1 MKAIKCPNCGSE
13 QVKELTEE
21 KYACMACDNVFLIHN
36 HSKEFRKTDEHIS
49 SMHQDLK
56 DDISKLM
63 NSNNIDPDA
72 IIEKAEQHL
81 KKKDWDIASD
91 LYDKA
96 TQENPDKSK
105 AWYGLYRALTGDFEA
120 VDRYALFVCDGNYF
134 DDDDKEMGSQSFF
147 YGNGFISRALDCP
160 DSDKTGI
167 IDNVTAFI
175 KKCAEYGKKDIEDS
189 IKELLEGFES
199 MRKDLDSQRDI
210 VKKEKKKDKTKAFIP
225 AIIVLALL
233 AVCVWYFFASG
244 DWLGKV
250 LGVAGVVLVLKFGGK
265 FIGRSFSNAKAEG
278 VEWDNAAEQQFA
290 PIIEDMESQVQAVM
304 RYCIDLD
311 NYNIVLDNLK
321 NKNKFMEGY
330 LEGEFDGMKD
340 YDQVSDNS
348 EKFIFDLLEK
358 DLAEGNNV
366 LLILDQPEDNIDNDN
381 IYKEISNEL
390 RQLKIKYNNF
400 QSIIITHNANVAI
413 SADSEN
419 IIVASEI
426 MKEASKK
433 EFKYESGCIE
443 NKKFIERVCDILEG
457 GKKAMERRTT
467 KYGINII
474 KKVEQNEI

>member
-96 TQENPDKSK
+96 TQENPDK
-105 AWYGLYRALTGDFEA
+105 
-120 VDRYALFVCDGNYF
+120 
-134 DDDDKEMGSQSFF
+134 SFF

-348 EKFIFDLLEK
+348 EKFIFDLL
-358 DLAEGNNV
+358 D
-366 LLILDQPEDNIDNDN
+366 
-381 IYKEISNEL
+381 
-390 RQLKIKYNNF
+390 
-400 QSIIITHNANVAI
+400 
-413 SADSEN
+413 
-419 IIVASEI
+419 
-426 MKEASKK
+426 
-433 EFKYESGCIE
+433 
-443 NKKFIERVCDILEG
+443 
-457 GKKAMERRTT
+457 GKMERYNYLLDAV
-467 KYGINII
+467 K
-474 KKVEQNEI
+474 

>member
-56 DDISKLM
+56 DDISKII
-63 NSNNIDPDA
+63 NSSNIDPDA

-96 TQENPDKSK
+96 SEENPDKSK

-134 DDDDKEMGSQSFF
+134 DDDDEEMGSQSFF
-147 YGNGFISRALDCP
+147 YGNGFISRALDCT
-160 DSDKTGI
+160 DADKTGI

-175 KKCAEYGKKDIEDS
+175 KKCAEHGKKDIEDS

-278 VEWDNAAEQQFA
+278 VEWDNVAEQQFA

-321 NKNKFMEGY
+321 NKDKFMEGY
-330 LEGEFDGMKD
+330 LKGEFDGMKD
-340 YDQVSDNS
+340 YDKVSDNS
-348 EKFIFDLLEK
+348 EKFIFDLL
-358 DLAEGNNV
+358 D
-366 LLILDQPEDNIDNDN
+366 
-381 IYKEISNEL
+381 
-390 RQLKIKYNNF
+390 
-400 QSIIITHNANVAI
+400 
-413 SADSEN
+413 
-419 IIVASEI
+419 
-426 MKEASKK
+426 
-433 EFKYESGCIE
+433 
-443 NKKFIERVCDILEG
+443 
-457 GKKAMERRTT
+457 GKMERYNYLLDAV
-467 KYGINII
+467 K
-474 KKVEQNEI
+474 

>member
-250 LGVAGVVLVLKFGGK
+250 LGV
-265 FIGRSFSNAKAEG
+265 
-278 VEWDNAAEQQFA
+278 EWDNAAEQQFA

-348 EKFIFDLLEK
+348 EKFIFDLL
-358 DLAEGNNV
+358 D
-366 LLILDQPEDNIDNDN
+366 
-381 IYKEISNEL
+381 
-390 RQLKIKYNNF
+390 
-400 QSIIITHNANVAI
+400 
-413 SADSEN
+413 
-419 IIVASEI
+419 
-426 MKEASKK
+426 
-433 EFKYESGCIE
+433 
-443 NKKFIERVCDILEG
+443 
-457 GKKAMERRTT
+457 GKMERYNYLLDAV
-467 KYGINII
+467 K
-474 KKVEQNEI
+474 

>member
-1 MKAIKCPNCGSE
+1 MCR
-13 QVKELTEE
+13 T
-21 KYACMACDNVFLIHN
+21 
-36 HSKEFRKTDEHIS
+36 
-49 SMHQDLK
+49 
-56 DDISKLM
+56 
-63 NSNNIDPDA
+63 
-72 IIEKAEQHL
+72 
-81 KKKDWDIASD
+81 W
-91 LYDKA
+91 
-96 TQENPDKSK
+96 
-105 AWYGLYRALTGDFEA
+105 
-120 VDRYALFVCDGNYF
+120 
-134 DDDDKEMGSQSFF
+134 
-147 YGNGFISRALDCP
+147 
-160 DSDKTGI
+160 
-167 IDNVTAFI
+167 
-175 KKCAEYGKKDIEDS
+175 KKDIEDS

-348 EKFIFDLLEK
+348 EKFIFDLL
-358 DLAEGNNV
+358 D
-366 LLILDQPEDNIDNDN
+366 
-381 IYKEISNEL
+381 
-390 RQLKIKYNNF
+390 
-400 QSIIITHNANVAI
+400 
-413 SADSEN
+413 
-419 IIVASEI
+419 
-426 MKEASKK
+426 
-433 EFKYESGCIE
+433 
-443 NKKFIERVCDILEG
+443 
-457 GKKAMERRTT
+457 GKMERYNYLLDAV
-467 KYGINII
+467 K
-474 KKVEQNEI
+474 

>member
-147 YGNGFISRALDCP
+147 YGNGFISRALDCS
-160 DSDKTGI
+160 DADKTGI

-175 KKCAEYGKKDIEDS
+175 KKCAEHGKKDIEDS

-233 AVCVWYFFASG
+233 AVCVLS
-244 DWLGKV
+244 L
-250 LGVAGVVLVLKFGGK
+250 
-265 FIGRSFSNAKAEG
+265 IHISEPTRRS
-278 VEWDNAAEQQFA
+278 
-290 PIIEDMESQVQAVM
+290 
-304 RYCIDLD
+304 
-311 NYNIVLDNLK
+311 
-321 NKNKFMEGY
+321 
-330 LEGEFDGMKD
+330 
-340 YDQVSDNS
+340 
-348 EKFIFDLLEK
+348 
-358 DLAEGNNV
+358 
-366 LLILDQPEDNIDNDN
+366 
-381 IYKEISNEL
+381 
-390 RQLKIKYNNF
+390 
-400 QSIIITHNANVAI
+400 
-413 SADSEN
+413 
-419 IIVASEI
+419 
-426 MKEASKK
+426 
-433 EFKYESGCIE
+433 
-443 NKKFIERVCDILEG
+443 
-457 GKKAMERRTT
+457 
-467 KYGINII
+467 
-474 KKVEQNEI
+474 